1 MPMTATPGATATS
14 ALTCPICAAPSAVEH
29 RLEDFTLCRCSE
41 CDHCFTD
48 MNSIDRAEQYEADYF
63 EEEHRNWFLH
73 PDLDLYEK
81 LTRIILAHK
90 PNAAILDVGCGNG
103 NLLRYLRSRG
113 RDLSL
118 TGIDIAPNEPSA
130 RIEYLRGNFGEHK
143 FDRRFDVLVSLAVI
157 EHIPNVALFAERLSE
172 FCEPGGLVITM
183 TVDERSLIYG
193 AARALHRTGYSVPLK
208 RLYSKHHLNH
218 FTHHSL
224 KRLLERR
231 GLRTIQVLR
240 HNTPIA
246 AVDTPKTSRL
256 SKLILKTGVWGAFQ
270 LGSLTGRT
278 MLQTIIS
285 EKSDS
290 RSKHL

>member
-1 MPMTATPGATATS
+1 MLMTATPSATAAS
-14 ALTCPICAAPSAVEH
+14 AVTCPICAAPSAVEH
-29 RLEDFTLCRCSE
+29 QLEDFTLCRCSR

-48 MNSIDRAEQYEADYF
+48 LNSIDCAEQYQAEYF

-73 PDLDLYEK
+73 PDLVLYEK
-81 LTRIILAHK
+81 LTRIILGRK
-90 PNAAILDVGCGNG
+90 PKAAILDVGCGNG

-113 RDLSL
+113 IDFSL
-118 TGIDIAPNEPSA
+118 TGIDMAPNERA
-130 RIEYLRGNFGEHK
+130 AGIEYLRGGFFEQK
-143 FDRRFDVLVSLAVI
+143 FDRQFDVLVSLAVI

-172 FCEPGGLVITM
+172 VCAPGGLVITM

-193 AARALHRTGYSVPLK
+193 AARALHRAGYSVPLK

-224 KRLLERR
+224 KRLLE
-231 GLRTIQVLR
+231 GQKLRTVQVLR
-240 HNTPIA
+240 HNTPMS

-256 SKLILKTGVWGAFQ
+256 ANVILKAGLWAAFQ
-270 LGSLTGRT
+270 AGMLTRRT

-285 EKSDS
+285 EKPDS
-290 RSKHL
+290 RD

>member
-1 MPMTATPGATATS
+1 MPMTATPMATAAS
-14 ALTCPICAAPSAVEH
+14 ALTCPICAAKSAVEF

-48 MNSIDRAEQYEADYF
+48 LNSIDCAEQYEADYF

-81 LTRIILAHK
+81 LTRIILEHK

-118 TGIDIAPNEPSA
+118 TGIDMAPNEPA
-130 RIEYLRGNFGEHK
+130 AGIEYLRGDFVEHK

-172 FCEPGGLVITM
+172 FCQSGGLVITM

-193 AARALHRTGYSVPLK
+193 AARG
-208 RLYSKHHLNH
+208 
-218 FTHHSL
+218 
-224 KRLLERR
+224 
-231 GLRTIQVLR
+231 
-240 HNTPIA
+240 
-246 AVDTPKTSRL
+246 
-256 SKLILKTGVWGAFQ
+256 
-270 LGSLTGRT
+270 
-278 MLQTIIS
+278 
-285 EKSDS
+285 
-290 RSKHL
+290 

>member
-1 MPMTATPGATATS
+1 MLMTSVSTATATS
-14 ALTCPICAAPSAVEH
+14 ALACPICAAPSAVEH
-29 RLEDFTLCRCSE
+29 QLEDFTLCRCSG

-48 MNSIDRAEQYEADYF
+48 LNSIDCAEDYKTEYF
-63 EEEHRNWFLH
+63 EEEHRNWFLY
-73 PDLDLYEK
+73 PDLGLYEE
-81 LTRIILAHK
+81 LTRIILEHK

-118 TGIDIAPNEPSA
+118 TGIDMARNEPA
-130 RIEYLRGNFGEHK
+130 AGIEYLQGDFVEHK
-143 FDRRFDVLVSLAVI
+143 FDRQFDVLVSLAVI
-157 EHIPNVALFAERLSE
+157 EHIPNVALFAERLNE
-172 FCEPGGLVITM
+172 FCAPGGLVITM

-193 AARALHRTGYSVPLK
+193 AARALHRAGYSVPLK

-218 FTHHSL
+218 FTHRSL
-224 KRLLERR
+224 KRLLE
-231 GLRTIQVLR
+231 GQDLRTIQVLR

-256 SKLILKTGVWGAFQ
+256 SKMILKAGVWATFQ
-270 LGSLTGRT
+270 IGSLTRRT

-285 EKSDS
+285 EKSAS
-290 RSKHL
+290 RS